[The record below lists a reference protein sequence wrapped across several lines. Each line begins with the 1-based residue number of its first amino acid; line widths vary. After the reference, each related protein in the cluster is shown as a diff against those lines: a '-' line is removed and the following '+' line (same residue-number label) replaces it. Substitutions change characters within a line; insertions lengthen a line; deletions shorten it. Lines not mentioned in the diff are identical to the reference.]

1 MVTPA
6 RGARI
11 SVELE
16 LPLRLYNWRVKPA
29 SLATEEG
36 PLDVNLAPAQDD
48 SGPAG
53 ERDGHV
59 RLRAP

>member
-16 LPLRLYNWRVKPA
+16 LPLTLYHWRVKPA
-29 SLATEEG
+29 SLATKEG
-36 PLDVNLAPAQDD
+36 LLDVNPPT
-48 SGPAG
+48 GAG
-53 ERDGHV
+53 
-59 RLRAP
+59 